1 MCFLL
6 FHSTKPPSKELILIY
21 RNRSVLITFVL
32 KGNALFILKVLQASL
47 KEKTWWLRGR
57 EWFHFL
63 FARKDLLEIL
73 LPLLIFTDS
82 QPKSFEISEVMEENG
97 FVKVILNAGKLHG
110 VVDGQYNV
118 YKPHITEEEAKLY
131 RCIDTIDV
139 TVNDIDMLKSRG
151 AAMYKRDAGGLKVS
165 AWFNKTSIDDLTVSL
180 N

>member
-1 MCFLL
+1 M
-6 FHSTKPPSKELILIY
+6 
-21 RNRSVLITFVL
+21 V
-32 KGNALFILKVLQASL
+32 
-47 KEKTWWLRGR
+47 
-57 EWFHFL
+57 
-63 FARKDLLEIL
+63 
-73 LPLLIFTDS
+73 
-82 QPKSFEISEVMEENG
+82 ENG

-118 YKPHITEEEAKLY
+118 YRPQITEEEAKLY

-165 AWFNKTSIDDLTVSL
+165 AWLYKTSIDDLTVSL